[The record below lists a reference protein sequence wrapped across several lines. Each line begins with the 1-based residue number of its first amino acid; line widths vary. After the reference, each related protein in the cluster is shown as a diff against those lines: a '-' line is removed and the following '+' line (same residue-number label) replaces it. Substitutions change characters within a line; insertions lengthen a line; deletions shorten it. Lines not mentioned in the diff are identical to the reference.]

1 MTEQAEGRYFA
12 RREQS
17 ERTMSRLAKSEQAA
31 TAHRTLAEHY
41 EALAVVFGS
50 KKQG

>member
-1 MTEQAEGRYFA
+1 
-12 RREQS
+12 
-17 ERTMSRLAKSEQAA
+17 MSRLAKSEQAA